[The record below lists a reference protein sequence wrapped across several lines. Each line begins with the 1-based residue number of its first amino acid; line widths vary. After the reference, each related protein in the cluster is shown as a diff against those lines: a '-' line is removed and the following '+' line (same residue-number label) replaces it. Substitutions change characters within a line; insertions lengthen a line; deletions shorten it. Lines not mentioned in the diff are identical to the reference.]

1 MYGRYWEERQCC
13 IHEAK
18 RINNLINRKS
28 EVCRAACLLSTGP
41 EMDGGKW
48 SFMGEGNYIV
58 SVSWS

>member
-1 MYGRYWEERQCC
+1 M
-13 IHEAK
+13 
-18 RINNLINRKS
+18 
-28 EVCRAACLLSTGP
+28 CRAACLLSTGP